1 MNFLKK
7 AAIAAAA
14 FSMVASP
21 VAASAAPIASFE
33 SARASA
39 QLDDS
44 SDQFGGLGGWFI
56 AFLGVGLIIAAATVG
71 LGNHSNAPTSP

>member
-21 VAASAAPIASFE
+21 VVASAAPVASFE

-39 QLDDS
+39 QLEDS
-44 SDQFGGLGGWFI
+44 SEQAGGVDAWIIALLALGLIFGGL
-56 AFLGVGLIIAAATVG
+56 AVG